1 MLNFSLVER
10 LDRSVVAQQ
19 LQTVLVEQ
27 GLELSQLKEKVKVN
41 KVLNFPN

>member
-27 GLELSQLKEKVKVN
+27 GLELSQLKEKVKV
-41 KVLNFPN
+41 KEV

>member
-27 GLELSQLKEKVKVN
+27 GLELSQLKEKVKVK
-41 KVLNFPN
+41 KV

>member
-27 GLELSQLKEKVKVN
+27 GLELSQLKEKVKV
-41 KVLNFPN
+41 KVKKV

>member
-27 GLELSQLKEKVKVN
+27 GLELSQLKEKVKVD

>member
-27 GLELSQLKEKVKVN
+27 GLELSQLKEKVKVK